1 MPSTR
6 ENPRGFQAS
15 QRPSL
20 PASQRKFH
28 GRASR
33 RGPGWVALIVVVA
46 VGLSAAGPAR
56 AGCVEDDTGARVCV
70 EKTRPRVISLYG
82 AFTELLWEIG
92 GGDLLVARTR
102 NDRSIPEVRE
112 LPSVG
117 TGLKPNVEHVMAL
130 RPDLVVA
137 RAGRAARR
145 AVESLRS
152 RGLHVAAFDPR
163 GLDDLYRTVERLGV
177 LAGREAEA
185 RALVERLR
193 ERMGALRRLTAA
205 ARPVRVVYEVRS
217 QPLTVAGQDSL
228 MTEIIEAAGGVNAV
242 PVRKKILMLDVEA
255 LLRMDP
261 EAYIVQEGPMNRNP
275 MPPSERPHLG
285 ALRAVRDGRVLV
297 VDEARFAR
305 PGPHVAEAAE
315 SLARFLHPELFGGR

>member
-1 MPSTR
+1 MK
-6 ENPRGFQAS
+6 
-15 QRPSL
+15 L
-20 PASQRKFH
+20 L
-28 GRASR
+28 GRAHR
-33 RGPGWVALIVVVA
+33 RGPGWVALIAAVALGLGTVV
-46 VGLSAAGPAR
+46 GSAA
-56 AGCVEDDTGARVCV
+56 AGCVEDDTGTRVC
-70 EKTRPRVISLYG
+70 TQGPSPRVISLYG
-82 AFTELLWEIG
+82 AFTELLWEMG
-92 GGDLLVARTR
+92 AGDLLVARTR

-117 TGLKPNVEHVMAL
+117 TGLKPNVEYVMAL

-145 AVESLRS
+145 AVESLRA
-152 RGLHVAAFDPR
+152 RGLRVAAFDPR

-185 RALVERLR
+185 RALVGRLR
-193 ERMGALRRLTAA
+193 DRIEALRRRTAG
-205 ARPVRVVYEVRS
+205 ARPVGVVYEVRS

-228 MTEIIEAAGGVNAV
+228 MTEIIETAGGVNLV

-255 LLRMDP
+255 LLRLDP
-261 EAYIVQEGPMNRNP
+261 DAYIVQEGPMNRNP
-275 MPPSERPHLG
+275 LPPSERPHLG
-285 ALRAVRDGRVLV
+285 ALRAVRQGRVLV

-315 SLARFLHPELFGGR
+315 ALARFLHPELFPGR